1 MSFWD
6 QRYAEPE
13 MAYGD
18 QPNDFLRAVAD
29 RIPPGPV
36 LCIAEGQGRNAVW
49 LAQRGH
55 AVTALDASPVGMARA
70 QELARARGVTLDTV
84 VADLS
89 TWEGPVGHWAA
100 VIATSAHL
108 PPTVRARVH
117 GLIPAWLRPG
127 GVLVLEAYRPDQLRY
142 GTGGPPDVQMLYS
155 ADLLRQDFAGMEF
168 LHLQEVDREVIEGRY
183 HNGMAAVTQCLAR
196 RIS

>member
-1 MSFWD
+1 MNFWD
-6 QRYAEPE
+6 QRYAEPDL
-13 MAYGD
+13 AYGD

-29 RIPPGPV
+29 HIPPGPV

-70 QELARARGVTLDTV
+70 QELAQSRGVTLETV

-89 TWEGPVGHWAA
+89 TWEGPADRWSA

-108 PPTVRARVH
+108 PPPVRARVH
-117 GLIPAWLRPG
+117 GLIPSWLRFG
-127 GVLVLEAYRPDQLRY
+127 GVLILEAYRPDQLRY
-142 GTGGPPDVQMLYS
+142 GTGGPQDTQMLYS
-155 ADLLRQDFAGMEF
+155 AALLRQDFAGMEF
-168 LHLQEVDREVIEGRY
+168 LHLQEIDREVIEGRY
-183 HNGMAAVTQCLAR
+183 HNGMAAVVQCLAR
-196 RIS
+196 RI

>member
-13 MAYGD
+13 LAYGD
-18 QPNDFLRAVAD
+18 QPNDFLRAVAHHL
-29 RIPPGPV
+29 PPGPA
-36 LCIAEGQGRNAVW
+36 LCLAEGQGRNAVW

-70 QELARARGVTLDTV
+70 HELAVARGVQIDTV
-84 VADLS
+84 VADLA
-89 TWEGPVGHWAA
+89 TWEGVAGGWS
-100 VIATSAHL
+100 VIVATSAHL
-108 PPTVRARVH
+108 PPPIRARVH
-117 GLIPAWLRPG
+117 GLISTWLRPG

-155 ADLLRQDFAGMEF
+155 AELLRQDLAGLEF
-168 LHLQEVDREVIEGRY
+168 LQLQEVDREVHEGRY
-183 HNGMAAVTQCLAR
+183 HNGMAAVVQCLAR
-196 RIS
+196 KP